1 MNLLGVMAE
10 SEGGERRPLS
20 ALLFTRNLNL
30 SDTFTRRRNSLSH
43 CKIIPQSDYESAV
56 QRIQLAY
63 VNERKRIDAMIT
75 DGEPVSLKLVEY
87 VNQQISSHMIVCVII
102 LDPSTE
108 PEIQERISKFSGVN
122 LICHQN
128 TPFLKIISLLEE
140 SVHKVNQVDKVF
152 KDLNEIHFERE
163 FPFIPVFQM
172 NAKQLYEVPK
182 YKKAL
187 DFSSKADLDIHR
199 FIVKPKK
206 THRATTV
213 IGLEKKRAQHFW
225 REYIGNKTSPESI
238 RNSMERRIS
247 VEELTFDHIS
257 RVNSSA
263 SIPISMSDRD
273 SVANSAIHSTE
284 NVDKLKY
291 QQMMKQNILLLS
303 ESIPPNIFIGDIVDV
318 DLYALK
324 MNLAERDLLEKG
336 IRYQRKS
343 NT

>member
-1 MNLLGVMAE
+1 MIEGEE
-10 SEGGERRPLS
+10 SEKRPLT
-20 ALLFTRNLNL
+20 ALLFTRNLSL
-30 SDTFTRRRNSLSH
+30 SDNFTQRRSSLPD
-43 CKIIPQSDYESAV
+43 CKIVPQSNYESAV

-63 VNERKRIDAMIT
+63 INEKKRIDAVIT
-75 DGEPVSLKLVEY
+75 DGESLSLKLVEY
-87 VNQQISSHMIVCVII
+87 VNQHISSYMIVCMIV
-102 LDPSTE
+102 LDPPSE
-108 PEIQERISKFSGVN
+108 MEIQDRISKFAGVN
-122 LICHQN
+122 LICHLN
-128 TPFLKIISLLEE
+128 TPITKIISSLEA

-172 NAKQLYEVPK
+172 NAKHLYDAPK

-199 FIVKPKK
+199 FIVKPRK

-213 IGLEKKRAQHFW
+213 IGLEKKRAQYFW
-225 REYIGNKTSPESI
+225 REYIGNKASPESI
-238 RNSMERRIS
+238 RNSMDRRMS
-247 VEELTFDHIS
+247 MEDAPPDHIS
-257 RVNSSA
+257 RVNSAA
-263 SIPISMSDRD
+263 SIPISVSDRD
-273 SVANSAIHSTE
+273 SIANSAIHSTE

-291 QQMMKQNILLLS
+291 QQMMKQNILQLS
-303 ESIPPNIFIGDIVDV
+303 ESIPPNVFIGDIVDV

-343 NT
+343 YR